1 MSNKFGFIHRAD
13 NNNNNN
19 DNNNGPILYPPC
31 PLLVWLQSTIKI
43 DSKKS
48 LENCRNSVS
57 GVKYCAFGHFSV
69 VFVGF
74 LV

>member
-31 PLLVWLQSTIKI
+31 PLLV
-43 DSKKS
+43 
-48 LENCRNSVS
+48 
-57 GVKYCAFGHFSV
+57 
-69 VFVGF
+69 
-74 LV
+74 